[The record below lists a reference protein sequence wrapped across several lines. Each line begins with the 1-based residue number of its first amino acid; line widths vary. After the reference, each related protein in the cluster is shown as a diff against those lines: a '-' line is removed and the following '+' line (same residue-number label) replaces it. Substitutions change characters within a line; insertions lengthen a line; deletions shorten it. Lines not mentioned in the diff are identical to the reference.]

1 MTYDQQLKIW
11 LKQPEQK
18 DININAS
25 EKLLGLQRGIISNW
39 LAKND
44 ERPLKFEYIPI
55 IVKHFNKRGF
65 ITECETLT
73 IKDLL
78 LDKNFKAIYCPK
90 KRGNTLFFDKPSKCY
105 LTISNIHEIFRSSNE
120 WYIYLQNSDMWL
132 FGDEKID
139 VIRCH

>member
-1 MTYDQQLKIW
+1 MTYDQQLKVW
-11 LKQPEQK
+11 LKLPEQK

-25 EKLLGLQRGIISNW
+25 EKLLGLRRGIISNW

-44 ERPLKFEYIPI
+44 ERPLKFEYIPR

-65 ITECETLT
+65 ITDPETLT

-78 LDKNFKAIYCPK
+78 RDENFKVIYEPK

-105 LTISNIHEIFRSSNE
+105 LVISDIHEIFRSSTD

-132 FGDEKID
+132 FSDEKID
-139 VIRCH
+139 VIKV

>member
-1 MTYDQQLKIW
+1 MATYDQQLKVW
-11 LKQPEQK
+11 LKLPEQK

-25 EKLLGLQRGIISNW
+25 EKLLGLRRGIISNW

-73 IKDLL
+73 VKDLL

-105 LTISNIHEIFRSSNE
+105 LAISDVKEISRWYSE
-120 WYIYLQNSDMWL
+120 WRIDIEDSTWYFSD
-132 FGDEKID
+132 ENID
-139 VIRCH
+139 VFKD